1 MTILTYVLRDLQKRF
16 GRPKKLFYTP
26 PLPTPPPK
34 PPPVMLLRNMHRW
47 YLKR

>member
-26 PLPTPPPK
+26 PKPTPIN
-34 PPPVMLLRNMHRW
+34 PPPVTITMSMRRW